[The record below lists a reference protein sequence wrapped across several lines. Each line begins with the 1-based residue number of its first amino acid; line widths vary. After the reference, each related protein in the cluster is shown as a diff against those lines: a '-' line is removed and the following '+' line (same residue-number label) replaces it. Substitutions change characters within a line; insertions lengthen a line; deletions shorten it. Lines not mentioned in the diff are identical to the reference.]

1 MLVELYVSLWC
12 EFKEDNS
19 QLRSPLSLPR
29 DQLNSVSSVLT
40 KAEAGG
46 WGGMLINVS
55 KLSFMKSFCVQQI
68 FTGRARSVS
77 GAVLGTED
85 GREKNKE

>member
-1 MLVELYVSLWC
+1 MDLLVVLYLSLGC

-29 DQLNSVSSVLT
+29 DQLNSVSSILT

-46 WGGMLINVS
+46 GEA
-55 KLSFMKSFCVQQI
+55 C
-68 FTGRARSVS
+68 
-77 GAVLGTED
+77 
-85 GREKNKE
+85 